1 MSPTQRTRL
10 FKLTKM
16 IVALL
21 VGVGLI
27 LYAFSNN
34 INLFY
39 TPSELL
45 KETALPNKVIRLGGM
60 VVEGS
65 VEYSDNLS
73 VKFVLTDYEDNITV
87 YYTGILPDL
96 FKEGQ
101 GIVALGKINDSK
113 VFNATQVLAKHDE
126 NYMPPELSSI
136 SKSTT

>member
-1 MSPTQRTRL
+1 
-10 FKLTKM
+10 M

-21 VGVGLI
+21 AGVGLI